1 MKNFLNKRVKLIFED
16 GQSQYGQKHYS
27 KKVGVVIEV
36 TEHLIILK
44 INGNTEAIN
53 LNKVLRIEEF

>member
-1 MKNFLNKRVKLIFED
+1 
-16 GQSQYGQKHYS
+16 
-27 KKVGVVIEV
+27 V

-53 LNKVLRIEEF
+53 LNKVLRIEEFWKW